1 MIIYDDATK
10 GNMAT
15 NISLAQDLEEEMHYL
30 IWLKKQ
36 DGHDYGIIDKIYWY
50 VKNPNEGK
58 Y

>member
-30 IWLKKQ
+30 I
-36 DGHDYGIIDKIYWY
+36 
-50 VKNPNEGK
+50 
-58 Y
+58 